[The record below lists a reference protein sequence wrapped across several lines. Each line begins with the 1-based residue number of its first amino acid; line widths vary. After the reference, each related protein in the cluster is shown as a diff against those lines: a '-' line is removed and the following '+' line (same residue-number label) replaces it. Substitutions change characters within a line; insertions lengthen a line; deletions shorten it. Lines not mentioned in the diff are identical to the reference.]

1 MLFFDKTRRNGFIT
15 GAEIISFIVINVL
28 MFAAF
33 GLGSSIRKA
42 QDTKLMIMMAEEK
55 QRQEAIEAV
64 RKKNWQKQG
73 QTAAQPKKPEDRK
86 SGVIEIKA
94 DRPKGLVAATTIISQ
109 NQPFKKLPPQI
120 VKQND
125 SVQASK
131 QPKSLK
137 PPVEVSKKTSVKTL
151 NTSEDEINASE
162 SQDFTGRFASLIT
175 PSYTDSFGVELY
187 DTKLAADSYK
197 NREIAILRLLNKMSI
212 KEAEEGTQ
220 EVVYAVDSVSINIS
234 GQIAEIET
242 GEVEPVSSISQLRTS
257 EAVLKQHEIV
267 SKFLYRCGQ
276 NFYIGTNGGIYSIKV
291 EEIPEFS
298 KTDNKT
304 AFKFERYLPEQLPV
318 ADTITMCGN
327 GENILFWGT
336 PSTVYMIDLSKSL
349 ITDIGI
355 NELFENSNWYS
366 MFYYKGK
373 LFLANYEKIFCYS
386 IAEHKWY
393 YSPPYGEFVETGICE
408 VQNLIVFEDFK
419 LNLIFAMTTN
429 NAGIVTG
436 KMPSFD
442 PKALE
447 NQVIRKIRPI
457 RKLFNRDI
465 TASKPCYSFNENFS
479 FWLAFD
485 SYETLP
491 CEIVRYDKRTEKYE
505 RYNQSEKIKPLYTI
519 DMAVHGRNVLFAT
532 NGEDVFAIL
541 RLRNNDK
548 NFWFYSFWPIG
559 KVPRVFSLSAADDFV
574 ICATMD
580 GKIFKIDVSELIKT
594 LEK

>member
-187 DTKLAADSYK
+187 DTKLAANSYK

-327 GENILFWGT
+327 GENILF
-336 PSTVYMIDLSKSL
+336 
-349 ITDIGI
+349 
-355 NELFENSNWYS
+355 
-366 MFYYKGK
+366 
-373 LFLANYEKIFCYS
+373 
-386 IAEHKWY
+386 
-393 YSPPYGEFVETGICE
+393 
-408 VQNLIVFEDFK
+408 
-419 LNLIFAMTTN
+419 
-429 NAGIVTG
+429 
-436 KMPSFD
+436 
-442 PKALE
+442 
-447 NQVIRKIRPI
+447 
-457 RKLFNRDI
+457 
-465 TASKPCYSFNENFS
+465 
-479 FWLAFD
+479 AFD
-485 SYETLP
+485 R
-491 CEIVRYDKRTEKYE
+491 IYD
-505 RYNQSEKIKPLYTI
+505 
-519 DMAVHGRNVLFAT
+519 
-532 NGEDVFAIL
+532 
-541 RLRNNDK
+541 
-548 NFWFYSFWPIG
+548 
-559 KVPRVFSLSAADDFV
+559 
-574 ICATMD
+574 
-580 GKIFKIDVSELIKT
+580 
-594 LEK
+594 